1 MSVQPTSSSP
11 TPPVPAGAP
20 KLALLAPDAAPGAA
34 PGAAP
39 SAAPNARDE
48 AIDFAR
54 AVMDSPNSPYTRFA
68 PADRG
73 YGSVIHNALRTLG
86 NAYASSA
93 PADRP
98 AIAQDGDR
106 LLGFAREAGLV
117 APGRSFAALY
127 KNSRPA
133 APPVAAEQPRPA
145 AAPAAAAAAAPAP
158 AAGPAPVAAS
168 VAPATTP
175 AAAPSRPAPQSPRG
189 SYDAE
194 PLITPSGNGTN
205 ASASPRLFQGA
216 SVGTTTRPRNWYDI
230 PKANGNQP
238 GWYVSAGVSATGV
251 TVLPGNHADIVNPA
265 TTVVAGASNG
275 KQAVQVRVMQEIE
288 PGVDGVKDWR
298 VGGSFI
304 SKEGPWLVRLDGQAF
319 SADPLPGAPAN
330 SGTGI
335 GWAGHGTVFYQLNDT
350 NRLRARVTTA
360 YSGRKEERVGVG
372 ASLFLNPLPDA
383 GYFPTHKD
391 LRVGGGVDYQHAP
404 LPALADPKRTR
415 DQITGSVHVASSR
428 VRASVALSH
437 ATTEPLAGSSA
448 PAVTTTRIVAEG
460 QYRLHGNGQPPTDQ
474 TGISLDTPNG
484 AFSEKE
490 PGGSTTVVYGKV
502 SHTLTSNAPVPIKR
516 PAFASG
522 DAATLGIVTARDIGL
537 LSSAGV
543 EVTRDLDNGGARVRA
558 VANFQPTER
567 LPVYIALEAQADA
580 MRTTVGAGL
589 VVTPSPN
596 QFIKGGV
603 EVTLSSQDPGERPG
617 ELRWIGRTGIKF

>member
-11 TPPVPAGAP
+11 TAPVSAGAAGP
-20 KLALLAPDAAPGAA
+20 NLLAPVAA

-48 AIDFAR
+48 AINFAR
-54 AVMDSPNSPYTRFA
+54 AVMGSDNSPYKGFV

-106 LLGFAREAGLV
+106 LLGLARAAGLMP
-117 APGRSFAALY
+117 PGRSFAALY
-127 KNSRPA
+127 KNVRPA
-133 APPVAAEQPRPA
+133 AQ
-145 AAPAAAAAAAPAP
+145 PAAAAQPRPDAAPA
-158 AAGPAPVAAS
+158 AAGPAPVVATP
-168 VAPATTP
+168 APAAVASP
-175 AAAPSRPAPQSPRG
+175 AGLAAAPPPPAPQPPRVR
-189 SYDAE
+189 YDAE
-194 PLITPSGNGTN
+194 PMITPSGNGTN
-205 ASASPRLFQGA
+205 APSTHRLFQGA
-216 SVGTTTRPRNWYDI
+216 TVGTTTRPRNWYDI
-230 PKANGNQP
+230 PKPNGNQP

-251 TVLPGNHADIVNPA
+251 TALPGNYGDIVNPA

-275 KQAVQVRVMQEIE
+275 RQAVQVRAMQEIE

-298 VGGSFI
+298 LGASFV
-304 SKEGPWLVRLDGQAF
+304 SKEGKWLTRLDGQVF

-360 YSGRKEERVGVG
+360 YSGREGEPVGVG

-383 GYFPTHKD
+383 GYFPAHKD
-391 LRVGGGVDYQHAP
+391 LRIGGGVDYQHAP
-404 LPALADPKRTR
+404 LPALTDPTRTR

-460 QYRLHGNGQPPTDQ
+460 QYRLHGVGQAPTDQ
-474 TGISLDTPNG
+474 NGISLDTPNG

-490 PGGSTTVVYGKV
+490 RGGSTTVVYGKV
-502 SHTLTSNAPVPIKR
+502 SHTLASNASVPTKK

-543 EVTRDLDNGGARVRA
+543 EVTRDLDNGGASIRGV
-558 VANFQPTER
+558 VNLQPTEK
-567 LPVYIALEAQADA
+567 LPVYVALEAEASP
-580 MRTTVGAGL
+580 MRSTAAASL
-589 VVTPSPN
+589 VVTPTPS
-596 QFIKGGV
+596 QFIKAGV
-603 EVTLSSQDPGERPG
+603 QVTLSSQDPSEKAGETRLL
-617 ELRWIGRTGIKF
+617 LRSGIKW